1 MSKKRILIVE
11 DEALTV
17 LALQQE
23 LEELGYEIAGNAS
36 TAADA
41 LRAAEDNRADLVLMD
56 IQLDGGISGI
66 AAAAAL
72 RGHLDI
78 PVVFLTA
85 HASAETVGR
94 AVESGAFGY
103 LLKPYT
109 VPELKRLSTSHFTNT
124 KRKLRCGRRS
134 VCDCLP
140 VWHNPSPSEQPTN
153 GNELRKARASAALRN
168 CSTDANSLSQLGS
181 QSLSVLFINETGH
194 PHVQIEGF

>member
-23 LEELGYEIAGNAS
+23 LAELGYEIAGNAS

-41 LRAAEDNRADLVLMD
+41 LRVAEDNHADLVIMD
-56 IQLDGGISGI
+56 IQLDGGVSGI
-66 AAAAAL
+66 AAAAAI

-85 HASAETVGR
+85 HASAETVER

-109 VPELKRLSTSHFTNT
+109 VPELKAAIEIALHKHNTENTMRRALSS
-124 KRKLRCGRRS
+124 R
-134 VCDCLP
+134 VP
-140 VWHNPSPSEQPTN
+140 VAMAP
-153 GNELRKARASAALRN
+153 
-168 CSTDANSLSQLGS
+168 
-181 QSLSVLFINETGH
+181 QSI
-194 PHVQIEGF
+194 

>member
-17 LALQQE
+17 LALKHE
-23 LEELGYEIAGNAS
+23 LAELRFEIAGDAS

-41 LRAAEDNRADLVLMD
+41 LRAAERNRADLVLMD
-56 IQLDGGISGI
+56 IQLHGGISGV
-66 AAAAAL
+66 AAAAAI
-72 RGHLDI
+72 RGQLDI

-109 VPELKRLSTSHFTNT
+109 VPELKAAIEIALHKHKSETAMRRALSARL
-124 KRKLRCGRRS
+124 
-134 VCDCLP
+134 P
-140 VWHNPSPSEQPTN
+140 
-153 GNELRKARASAALRN
+153 ASM
-168 CSTDANSLSQLGS
+168 S
-181 QSLSVLFINETGH
+181 QSHSA
-194 PHVQIEGF
+194 

>member
-23 LEELGYEIAGNAS
+23 LVELGYEIAGNAS

-41 LRAAEDNRADLVLMD
+41 LRVAEDNHADLVIMD
-56 IQLDGGISGI
+56 IQLDGGVSGI
-66 AAAAAL
+66 AAAAAI

-85 HASAETVGR
+85 HASAETVER

-109 VPELKRLSTSHFTNT
+109 VPELKAAIEIALHKHNTENTMRRALSS
-124 KRKLRCGRRS
+124 R
-134 VCDCLP
+134 VP
-140 VWHNPSPSEQPTN
+140 VAMAP
-153 GNELRKARASAALRN
+153 
-168 CSTDANSLSQLGS
+168 
-181 QSLSVLFINETGH
+181 QSI
-194 PHVQIEGF
+194 

>member
-17 LALQQE
+17 LALKHD
-23 LEELGYEIAGNAS
+23 LTELGYEIAGDAS

-41 LRAAEDNRADLVLMD
+41 LRTAEENRVDLVLMD

-66 AAAAAL
+66 AAAAAI
-72 RGHLDI
+72 RGHPDI

-85 HASAETVGR
+85 HGSAETVSH

-109 VPELKRLSTSHFTNT
+109 LPELKAAIEIALHKHKSETAMRRALSS
-124 KRKLRCGRRS
+124 
-134 VCDCLP
+134 P
-140 VWHNPSPSEQPTN
+140 MSPSVAQ
-153 GNELRKARASAALRN
+153 RHS
-168 CSTDANSLSQLGS
+168 
-181 QSLSVLFINETGH
+181 I
-194 PHVQIEGF
+194 

>member
-1 MSKKRILIVE
+1 MTKKRILIVE

-17 LALQQE
+17 LALKHE
-23 LEELGYEIAGNAS
+23 LTELGYDIAGDAS

-41 LRAAEDNRADLVLMD
+41 LRVAEDNRADLVLMD
-56 IQLDGGISGI
+56 IQLDGGISGV
-66 AAAAAL
+66 AAAAAI

-109 VPELKRLSTSHFTNT
+109 VSELKVSIEIALHKHNTENAMRRALSSRLQVDLAQT
-124 KRKLRCGRRS
+124 
-134 VCDCLP
+134 
-140 VWHNPSPSEQPTN
+140 Q
-153 GNELRKARASAALRN
+153 SA
-168 CSTDANSLSQLGS
+168 
-181 QSLSVLFINETGH
+181 
-194 PHVQIEGF
+194 

>member
-23 LEELGYEIAGNAS
+23 LAELGYEIAGNAS

-41 LRAAEDNRADLVLMD
+41 LRVAEDNRADLVLMD

-66 AAAAAL
+66 AAAAAI

-103 LLKPYT
+103 LLKPT
-109 VPELKRLSTSHFTNT
+109 PRPN
-124 KRKLRCGRRS
+124 
-134 VCDCLP
+134 
-140 VWHNPSPSEQPTN
+140 
-153 GNELRKARASAALRN
+153 
-168 CSTDANSLSQLGS
+168 
-181 QSLSVLFINETGH
+181 
-194 PHVQIEGF
+194 

>member
-23 LEELGYEIAGNAS
+23 LAELGYEIAGNAS

-41 LRAAEDNRADLVLMD
+41 LRVAEDNRADLVLMD

-66 AAAAAL
+66 AAAAAI

-109 VPELKRLSTSHFTNT
+109 VPELKATIDIALHKHNTEIAMRRALSSRLPA
-124 KRKLRCGRRS
+124 
-134 VCDCLP
+134 DMA
-140 VWHNPSPSEQPTN
+140 PSLSEPPN
-153 GNELRKARASAALRN
+153 SGNRLRKGRAQN
-168 CSTDANSLSQLGS
+168 CATDADSLSQWNRNS
-181 QSLSVLFINETGH
+181 SASFSSTKLFIGA
-194 PHVQIEGF
+194 FK

>member
-23 LEELGYEIAGNAS
+23 LAELGYEIAGDAS

-41 LRAAEDNRADLVLMD
+41 LRVAEDNRADLVLMD
-56 IQLDGGISGI
+56 IQLDGGVSGI
-66 AAAAAL
+66 AAAAAI

-85 HASAETVGR
+85 HASTVTITQ
-94 AVESGAFGY
+94 AVDSGAFGY

-109 VPELKRLSTSHFTNT
+109 VPELKAAIEIALHKHNTETAMRQTLSA
-124 KRKLRCGRRS
+124 R
-134 VCDCLP
+134 LP
-140 VWHNPSPSEQPTN
+140 V
-153 GNELRKARASAALRN
+153 AL
-168 CSTDANSLSQLGS
+168 ANLS
-181 QSLSVLFINETGH
+181 
-194 PHVQIEGF
+194 

>member
-17 LALQQE
+17 LALKHE
-23 LEELGYEIAGNAS
+23 LAELGYEIAGDAS

-41 LRAAEDNRADLVLMD
+41 LRAAEDNRADLALMD
-56 IQLDGGISGI
+56 IQLDGGISGV
-66 AAAAAL
+66 AAAAAI

-109 VPELKRLSTSHFTNT
+109 VPELSGDRHRAPQAQHGNRDAPGAQCTVAGRCDTTSVDLSSSPTETDRAKRALQA
-124 KRKLRCGRRS
+124 RS
-134 VCDCLP
+134 
-140 VWHNPSPSEQPTN
+140 
-153 GNELRKARASAALRN
+153 KAVRQ
-168 CSTDANSLSQLGS
+168 T
-181 QSLSVLFINETGH
+181 
-194 PHVQIEGF
+194 QIP

>member
-1 MSKKRILIVE
+1 MMTKKRILIVE

-17 LALQQE
+17 LALKHE
-23 LEELGYEIAGNAS
+23 LTELGYDIAGDAS

-41 LRAAEDNRADLVLMD
+41 LRVAEDNRADLVLMD
-56 IQLDGGISGI
+56 IQLDGGISGV
-66 AAAAAL
+66 AAAAAI

-109 VPELKRLSTSHFTNT
+109 VSELKVSIEIALHKHNTENAMRRALSSRL
-124 KRKLRCGRRS
+124 
-134 VCDCLP
+134 
-140 VWHNPSPSEQPTN
+140 
-153 GNELRKARASAALRN
+153 
-168 CSTDANSLSQLGS
+168 
-181 QSLSVLFINETGH
+181 
-194 PHVQIEGF
+194 

>member
-1 MSKKRILIVE
+1 MSKNRILIVE

-17 LALQQE
+17 LALKRE
-23 LEELGYEIAGNAS
+23 LAELGFEIAGDAS

-66 AAAAAL
+66 AAAAAI
-72 RGHLDI
+72 RGHLDV

-85 HASAETVGR
+85 HATTETLAP

-109 VPELKRLSTSHFTNT
+109 VPELKAAIEIALHKHKTESAMRRALSPRAQVGIAQT
-124 KRKLRCGRRS
+124 RS
-134 VCDCLP
+134 
-140 VWHNPSPSEQPTN
+140 T
-153 GNELRKARASAALRN
+153 
-168 CSTDANSLSQLGS
+168 
-181 QSLSVLFINETGH
+181 
-194 PHVQIEGF
+194 

>member
-17 LALQQE
+17 LALKHE
-23 LEELGYEIAGNAS
+23 LVELGYEIAGDAS

-41 LRAAEDNRADLVLMD
+41 LRDAEDYRADLVLMD
-56 IQLDGGISGI
+56 IQLDGGVSGV
-66 AAAAAL
+66 AAAAAI

-85 HASAETVGR
+85 HASSDTIAR

-109 VPELKRLSTSHFTNT
+109 VPELKAAIDLALHKHRSEAAMRRALSARLSP
-124 KRKLRCGRRS
+124 GM
-134 VCDCLP
+134 V
-140 VWHNPSPSEQPTN
+140 Q
-153 GNELRKARASAALRN
+153 AQ
-168 CSTDANSLSQLGS
+168 ST
-181 QSLSVLFINETGH
+181 
-194 PHVQIEGF
+194 